1 MMLLARRVMAAL
13 EIVYQPQG
21 FNVGLNIGAAGG
33 AGIAEHLHMHIV
45 PRWHRDTNFITVLGQ
60 ARVLP
65 ESLEDSYNQ
74 IKKAWK

>member
-1 MMLLARRVMAAL
+1 
-13 EIVYQPQG
+13 
-21 FNVGLNIGAAGG
+21 
-33 AGIAEHLHMHIV
+33 LHVV
-45 PRWHRDTNFITVLGQ
+45 PRWQRDTNFITVLGQ